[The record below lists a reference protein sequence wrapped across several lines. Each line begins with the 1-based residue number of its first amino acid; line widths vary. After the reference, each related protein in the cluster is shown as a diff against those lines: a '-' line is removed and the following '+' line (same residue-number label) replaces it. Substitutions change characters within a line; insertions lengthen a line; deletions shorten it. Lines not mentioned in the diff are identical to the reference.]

1 MISRLSSRLQY
12 SERCLEGRRHHRP
25 RGAVADG
32 LGGIT
37 RDKGRDPLPCIWT
50 QAPFHLSNVHK
61 KTCSE
66 NILKT
71 PDVRAVMFE
80 STFPPKC
87 FFRWP
92 SAANLILSPRPRHLA
107 YREAQASGGRHACD
121 PVLASSDHILCLG
134 QTPVLHHSSASPSS
148 ALGCWCEKN
157 PEIEPASLSLGFQ
170 LLQPSSIATV
180 VPGGFRKHL
189 PLE

>member
-1 MISRLSSRLQY
+1 MHLDPGPVPLVKRSQENMFRKYPEDSWCQGRSVWIDLS
-12 SERCLEGRRHHRP
+12 
-25 RGAVADG
+25 
-32 LGGIT
+32 
-37 RDKGRDPLPCIWT
+37 
-50 QAPFHLSNVHK
+50 
-61 KTCSE
+61 
-66 NILKT
+66 
-71 PDVRAVMFE
+71 
-80 STFPPKC
+80 PKC

>member
-37 RDKGRDPLPCIWT
+37 SDKGRDPLPCIWT

-80 STFPPKC
+80 STFPP
-87 FFRWP
+87 
-92 SAANLILSPRPRHLA
+92 N
-107 YREAQASGGRHACD
+107 ASLGG
-121 PVLASSDHILCLG
+121 PQLPTS
-134 QTPVLHHSSASPSS
+134 SSAPDPGTWLTERLKLQ
-148 ALGCWCEKN
+148 AGDMPVTQCW
-157 PEIEPASLSLGFQ
+157 P
-170 LLQPSSIATV
+170 
-180 VPGGFRKHL
+180 
-189 PLE
+189 PLIIYYV